1 MAEPSN
7 FHDENSVRLYDLIH
21 NKTAVPVC
29 RVHVYKRISITP
41 ATPGEI
47 SDEALAKNWKDS
59 AKLPVSWA
67 TPPKKKVNVP
77 KEANVSPADNPSQ
90 KPIEPKQ
97 DPVTPSLILGRE
109 GMYLSTD
116 WNPALSPA
124 DLKNVSAMP
133 WQVLSCRVNQT
144 RQWSCSS
151 CNIQIAAPFDN
162 TFNLAKMTP
171 PIAPNDVIVVELG
184 YIKSLRTKVA
194 LESGN
199 TNYNN
204 FAGDVV
210 FYGIVDTV
218 KERGGSGEGDGV
230 ILTVLARD
238 AMSLLVDNKIRGQYT
253 PQTLERFN
261 RAYVIRDLLWRGAAI
276 EYVEFVPKDTADG
289 LPGNKEIVGRRTAL
303 VNDNTGTVVP
313 ADFGPTNCSIRVG
326 NIELSNRLDIPP
338 NMTNKPESS
347 IVLMDRFPLDVIKHF
362 SLVETAPRELWA
374 DQRTGEIHW
383 MFRRSDIRRLI
394 SAKTRPCRQYFY
406 RFPAERANILSY
418 TAEWSTAGTI
428 THFTMTNPLSHVGDT
443 KKVADIYTEGKQAD
457 LVDPHTNKKLRPI
470 IRNRFIYDDTL
481 VNIDEAA
488 VIADALFYIWGR
500 TIETGMIMILGDPS
514 LEISEGVQIFN
525 TGLFGRRLRP
535 GDEEESKFIYEEKNL
550 LESEKQTIPNP
561 RGVYRVEAITHMFAT
576 GGIQQGYKTVFVF
589 GPLDD
594 NAGDPKRL
602 ITDDKDLD
610 TIKLIET
617 DNPSSYGQ
625 ASS

>member
-1 MAEPSN
+1 MALN
-7 FHDENSVRLYDLIH
+7 DDEKSIDLYSLMQ
-21 NKTAVPVC
+21 NRTAVPVC
-29 RVHVYKRISITP
+29 RVHVYKRSQVSP
-41 ATPGEI
+41 AKPDDVSGEAA
-47 SDEALAKNWKDS
+47 DANWKES
-59 AKLPVSWA
+59 AKLPVPW
-67 TPPKKKVNVP
+67 TKKIESVP
-77 KEANVSPADNPSQ
+77 SEAKKSRQADQALVLESSGDPIPA
-90 KPIEPKQ
+90 
-97 DPVTPSLILGRE
+97 LIVGRE
-109 GMYLSTD
+109 GMYLKRD
-116 WNPALSPA
+116 WNPALKDS
-124 DLKNVSAMP
+124 DLKNLSAMP

-162 TFNLAKMTP
+162 TFDIAKMTP
-171 PIAPNDVIVVELG
+171 PVAPNDVIVIELG
-184 YIKSLRTKVA
+184 YIKSLKTRVS
-194 LESGN
+194 LPDGR
-199 TNYNN
+199 TNYDN

-218 KERGGSGEGDGV
+218 KERGGSGEGDG
-230 ILTVLARD
+230 ITLTILARD
-238 AMSLLVDNKIRGQYT
+238 AMSLLVDNKIRGQYR
-253 PQTLERFN
+253 PQTLQRFN

-276 EYVEFVPKDTADG
+276 EYVQFVPKDTADG
-289 LPGNKEIVGRRTAL
+289 KPGDKNIPGRRSAL
-303 VNDNTGTVVP
+303 KDGAGTILP
-313 ADFGPTNCSIRVG
+313 ANFGPTNCSIRVG

-338 NMTNKPESS
+338 NMTNQPESS

-383 MFRRSDIRRLI
+383 MYRRSDIRRLVEP
-394 SAKTRPCRQYFY
+394 KTRACRQYFY

-457 LVDPHTNKKLRPI
+457 LVDPHTGSRLRPI

-500 TIETGMIMILGDPS
+500 TIETGMVMILGDPS

-535 GDEEESKFIYEEKNL
+535 NEDPKLTLTNDGIYNESDLDGKGTN
-550 LESEKQTIPNP
+550 IPNP
-561 RGVYRVEAITHMFAT
+561 KGIYRVEAITHMFAT
-576 GGIQQGYKTVFVF
+576 GGVQQGFKTVFVF

-602 ITDDKDLD
+602 IAKDTDLAS
-610 TIKLIET
+610 IALIET
-617 DNPSSYGQ
+617 ENENYYGVAQ
-625 ASS
+625 N